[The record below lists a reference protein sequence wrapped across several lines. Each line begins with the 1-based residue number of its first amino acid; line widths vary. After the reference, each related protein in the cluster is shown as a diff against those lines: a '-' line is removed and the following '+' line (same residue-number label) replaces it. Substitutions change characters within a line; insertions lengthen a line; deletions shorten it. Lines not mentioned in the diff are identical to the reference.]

1 MQAEKAPLEFR
12 FYSLRN
18 PSVGAAAPL
27 LPAPRTEMDVSQ
39 SHEGMAN
46 KDGVGVEMEE
56 QSVGERC
63 PIAKNAAL
71 LEELDGA
78 EDEVAELLEV
88 AAEALDELAGVESLD
103 SAKVEASTK
112 QFLGLV
118 SSVHGTLS
126 SNAALIR
133 DYTPYPRSIYGPR
146 KELELL
152 HEKARFL
159 QATLANL
166 ACEEAATA
174 AAAATAAVDTSAAE
188 GSSPSGVVGAIT
200 TAAPTPAQAV
210 AAGPTSNSGAAL

>member
-1 MQAEKAPLEFR
+1 
-12 FYSLRN
+12 
-18 PSVGAAAPL
+18 
-27 LPAPRTEMDVSQ
+27 MDANQ
-39 SHEGMAN
+39 SDKGVDN
-46 KDGVGVEMEE
+46 KDGVSVKMEE
-56 QSVGERC
+56 QLVGESC

-78 EDEVAELLEV
+78 EGKVAELLEV
-88 AAEALDELAGVESLD
+88 AAEALDELAGVESMD

-126 SNAALIR
+126 SNAGLIR

-159 QATLANL
+159 RATLANL
-166 ACEEAATA
+166 AREEAAA
-174 AAAATAAVDTSAAE
+174 ASSSSAASDCPPLEVAGAATA
-188 GSSPSGVVGAIT
+188 T
-200 TAAPTPAQAV
+200 TAPAVAPAPAPAPAPPV
-210 AAGPTSNSGAAL
+210 LAAGPTPSAGAGAV

>member
-1 MQAEKAPLEFR
+1 ME
-12 FYSLRN
+12 
-18 PSVGAAAPL
+18 
-27 LPAPRTEMDVSQ
+27 VSQ
-39 SHEGMAN
+39 SDKGLSNE
-46 KDGVGVEMEE
+46 DGVGVKTEK
-56 QSVGERC
+56 QSAGESC

-78 EDEVAELLEV
+78 EGKVAELLEV

-118 SSVHGTLS
+118 SSVHDTLS

-159 QATLANL
+159 RATLANL
-166 ACEEAATA
+166 ACEEAAAA
-174 AAAATAAVDTSAAE
+174 AAAATADADADAAACATTSAGE
-188 GSSPSGVVGAIT
+188 GSTPSGVVGAATAT
-200 TAAPTPAQAV
+200 TTPATTPSPVAAP
-210 AAGPTSNSGAAL
+210 GLLSGSGAVV